1 MRVSDWSSDVCSSD
15 LVFRRDGSDQGVSPC
30 DISRNIMPT
39 PGADAVAELPQL
51 SPECN
56 NSNGVGRIGVALER
70 PSGDLGGGPIRKNR
84 EFTMR
89 TSQSL
94 SILAITTALA
104 TTGWAIPAAA
114 QDEGA
119 RALDASAPNI
129 VTRTPRTD
137 PPVADPAVPTAVIPA
152 ASLATPGPHEPKR
165 RPT

>member
-1 MRVSDWSSDVCSSD
+1 MQREQERG
-15 LVFRRDGSDQGVSPC
+15 FRRDGSDQGVSPC

-39 PGADAVAELPQL
+39 PGADAVAELPQP

-119 RALDASAPNI
+119 SAIDDSATII
-129 VTRTPRTD
+129 VTGTRRTD
-137 PPVADPAVPTAVIPA
+137 TTAADSAVPIDVIR
-152 ASLATPGPHEPKR
+152 SEER
-165 RPT
+165 RVGNKG

>member
-1 MRVSDWSSDVCSSD
+1 
-15 LVFRRDGSDQGVSPC
+15 
-30 DISRNIMPT
+30 MPT

-114 QDEGA
+114 QRSEEHTSELQSLMRISYA
-119 RALDASAPNI
+119 VFCL
-129 VTRTPRTD
+129 TKKTHQHRTQ
-137 PPVADPAVPTAVIPA
+137 PT
-152 ASLATPGPHEPKR
+152 
-165 RPT
+165 

>member
-1 MRVSDWSSDVCSSD
+1 MQREQERG
-15 LVFRRDGSDQGVSPC
+15 FRRDGSDQGVSPC

-104 TTGWAIPAAA
+104 TTGWAIPAAPQA
-114 QDEGA
+114 EGA
-119 RALDASAPNI
+119 RPI
-129 VTRTPRTD
+129 ER
-137 PPVADPAVPTAVIPA
+137 PAESRVGKQGGRKCRSRWSP
-152 ASLATPGPHEPKR
+152 SN
-165 RPT
+165 